1 MTERIAMRPEL
12 LDLAHPVSLKLRLL
26 ARLLLWQ
33 TRRRSRIA
41 LSRLDARLLRD
52 CGLSERDVRQ
62 EVGRPFWNG

>member
-1 MTERIAMRPEL
+1 MPPDMFAPARSP
-12 LDLAHPVSLKLRLL
+12 SLKRRLIARLRL
-26 ARLLLWQ
+26 WQ
-33 TRRRSRIA
+33 ARRRSRIA